1 MIKTLELIQKIL
13 ECLTAILSAI
23 LGMLIVLYGE
33 PIRGLGFLLVAIA
46 LFPLF
51 ELPIVVRAIAAIIG
65 LVFL

>member
-1 MIKTLELIQKIL
+1 M
-13 ECLTAILSAI
+13 
-23 LGMLIVLYGE
+23 VLYGE

-51 ELPIVVRAIAAIIG
+51 ELPMVVRAIAAIIG

>member
-1 MIKTLELIQKIL
+1 MSKTLELIQKML
-13 ECLTAILSAI
+13 GWLTAIVSAI
-23 LGMLIVLYGE
+23 LGMLMVFYGE

-51 ELPIVVRAIAAIIG
+51 ELPMIVRALAAIIG

>member
-1 MIKTLELIQKIL
+1 MSKKLELIQKML
-13 ECLTAILSAI
+13 GWLTAILSAI
-23 LGMLIVLYGE
+23 LGMLMVLYGE

-51 ELPIVVRAIAAIIG
+51 ELPMLVRVIAAIIG